1 MNLVSGLSV
10 CACTA
15 AILAPSLITSTA
27 LELYSL
33 AALCCFWLLSFFAT
47 RARESSRIASLPSI
61 SLVVGFATP
70 LIPWLGSSL
79 ILPLSLLYS
88 LSIGGRRNVL
98 GALLW
103 ASPLLAYLLGSSITE
118 LFYAVPFVGAITI
131 DSPQRFHDVAMALVT
146 TQVPSWSYLA
156 RMSVFALF
164 VSVLGRNEGARHEYL
179 KGALSGVLVAGLLA
193 VASFCGAFSLSTQTP
208 FWSSLNRIS
217 GTMTDPNA
225 LGIVMGL
232 GLWLAA
238 LCLPLQRMSPLA
250 AIALL
255 SPLVAGGVV
264 AGSRTFMIALVL
276 FVLAMTW
283 TYFRAA
289 TSWLLG
295 IGLASI
301 IGVSLLDSSTNLIQE
316 VSTNPI
322 VPEGARRTIVSLSI
336 PRIREALF
344 SRSVFLSISSSLIES
359 APIHGVGA
367 DRYRSYVGLIAE
379 DLKLPIGSWT
389 DNSNNLYL
397 GIVAELGL
405 LGGIAFLMSIFGRRL
420 RSSSEVSL
428 GPLAIAALSLLFLTG
443 PHTDFAEVFIIVGAI
458 VAHTT
463 RITPRPLSS
472 QFLTIPLFLA
482 LGCVAPHFRER
493 GVFDWHRDIDSVSRW
508 LSPHASIALPCVFSA
523 DERSASIT
531 LKSSYVP
538 TREPLRVHVYAN
550 GSQHAIIFSK
560 PEEQTVALKC
570 SYEQHSIVATV
581 DTRPPWSP
589 YRAWPGNTEDRRFLG
604 VQQIVRSTPK
614 P

>member
-1 MNLVSGLSV
+1 MNLVSGLIA

-33 AALCCFWLLSFFAT
+33 TAFCCLWLMSIFALRI
-47 RARESSRIASLPSI
+47 RASSRIVTPPSI

-70 LIPWLGSSL
+70 LIPWVGSSL

-88 LSIGGRRNVL
+88 LSIAGPRNVM

-103 ASPLLAYLLGSSITE
+103 ASPLLAYLLGSSISE
-118 LFYAVPFVGAITI
+118 LFYAAPFVSAITI
-131 DSPQRFHDVAMALVT
+131 DSPQRLHDVAMALVT
-146 TQVPSWSYLA
+146 TQVPSWSYFA
-156 RMSVFALF
+156 RVSVFALF
-164 VSVLGRNEGARHEYL
+164 VSALARNEGARHEYL
-179 KGALSGVLVAGLLA
+179 KGALRGALVAGLLA

-289 TSWLLG
+289 TSWLIG
-295 IGLASI
+295 IGVASI
-301 IGVSLLDSSTNLIQE
+301 IGISLLDSSTNLIQA

-322 VPEGARRTIVSLSI
+322 IPEGARRTIVSLSI

-359 APIHGVGA
+359 APIYGVGA
-367 DRYRSYVGLIAE
+367 DRYRSYVGLMAE
-379 DLKLPIGSWT
+379 ELKLPIGSWT

-405 LGGIAFLMSIFGRRL
+405 LGGIAFLMSGFGCRL

-428 GPLAIAALSLLFLTG
+428 GRFTIAALSLLFLTG
-443 PHTDFAEVFIIVGAI
+443 PHTDFAEVLIIVGAI

-463 RITPRPLSS
+463 RTTLIPPGAQLR
-472 QFLTIPLFLA
+472 TIALFLVV
-482 LGCVAPHFRER
+482 GCVAPHFRER
-493 GVFDWHRDIDSVSRW
+493 GVFDWHRNIDSVSRW
-508 LSPHASIALPCVFSA
+508 LSPHASIALPCIISA
-523 DERSASIT
+523 DERSASLT
-531 LKSSYVP
+531 LKPSYVP

-550 GSQHAIIFSK
+550 GSDHTVVFS
-560 PEEQTVALKC
+560 ETQEQTVALRC
-570 SYEQHSIVATV
+570 SYKQHSIVATV

-589 YRAWPGNTEDRRFLG
+589 YRAWPGSTEDRRFLG
-604 VQQIVRSTPK
+604 VQQIVRVIPK